1 MKRISIIDSILKGL
15 YKLGDIC
22 LENQKKTYSKEKII
36 QYGKEHGFSDEH
48 IERVYTKTK
57 YDLYDAEDGLNY
69 VKDKIDDIRDTAE
82 ELMRNSNNENINDDY
97 IENDDDDFK
106 NIFYDKVNSML
117 LVAEKFYKESFLK
130 IIKWRDGEGVLD
142 KNLLFRLENDINK
155 YRECYIDD
163 ENIDYTEYN
172 LFIEF
177 NNEINR
183 FIKVNQ
189 MLIYGIKNN
198 QLNIVD
204 DAINRFYKLLK
215 EYS

>member
-22 LENQKKTYSKEKII
+22 LEHQKQTYSKERISK
-36 QYGKEHGFSDEH
+36 YGKDHGFSDEH
-48 IERVYTKTK
+48 IERVYTKAK
-57 YDLYDAEDGLNY
+57 YDLDDTEDSLNY
-69 VKDKIDDIRDTAE
+69 IKDKIDDIRDTAE
-82 ELMRNSNNENINDDY
+82 ELMRNSNNEDIDDEY
-97 IENDDDDFK
+97 IENDNEDLR
-106 NIFYDKVNSML
+106 NILYDRTSSML

-155 YRECYIDD
+155 YRECYVDDETIDD
-163 ENIDYTEYN
+163 TEYK
-172 LFIEF
+172 LFIEL

-204 DAINRFYKLLK
+204 DAINRFYNLLK